1 MKHLIKTAT
10 TFCLSA
16 IGMLAMMSCEGADLY
31 KVSAPDWLADKELPE
46 EVLNIVDVIPNPA
59 KLGTA
64 DNTTGFWT
72 VFTDDVKTEPG
83 MTYQLKFVN
92 YGGNSNWKNFVIVL
106 RSEDKATEY
115 AVLRADNWGWGTGYT
130 GEESD
135 SHFTKMTEDKR
146 DWATWLKAMSMAKCT
161 ALITN
166 KDNGKADVKITMIGA
181 DNVTYTQEYTDI
193 IVDTDN
199 LYFCFTLEGC
209 HLEFGDFDIEDSE
222 PVAMKLNGVPA
233 KVKLGTSFEDAFANV
248 TATVTFA
255 DEVAQDIE
263 AKDLQIQALPDM
275 NTVGKKSLIAVY
287 NKTKLGGNATTPVIA
302 TVDFEI
308 VDKMYD
314 ILGDASNSGA
324 FWSAHSEK
332 VKVNPGETFVSSFT
346 NYTAGAGNYQNFIT
360 VLTNADG
367 TVEYGVLRADNWCWG
382 TAFTDQ
388 QQDAHVTKSMES
400 GRDWASWLAA
410 MNGAKVT
417 VYVTNNGDNT
427 ATVKYAM
434 VGNDGKTYTQE
445 YKNLNTVV
453 DPDNF
458 YFHYTV
464 DHCHLEFDQIVGDES
479 NNGAFW
485 SAHSEK
491 IQVPAGQ
498 TYSIRFTNHTAGA
511 GNYQNFI
518 TVLTNADGTVEY
530 GVLRAD
536 NWCWG
541 TAFTDQQQD
550 EHVAKS
556 MEAGRDWAVW
566 LAAMEG
572 AKVTVSI
579 TNNGDN
585 TANMKA
591 VMVGNDGK
599 TYTQEYKNLNTV
611 TDSDNFY
618 FHFTVDHCHMVF
630 E

>member
-46 EVLNIVDVIPNPA
+46 EVLNIVEVTPNPD
-59 KLGTA
+59 KLGAA

-92 YGGNSNWKNFVIVL
+92 YGGNSNWKNFVIIL

-146 DWATWLKAMSMAKCT
+146 DWGTWLKAMSMAKCT

-193 IVDTDN
+193 VVDTDN
-199 LYFCFTLEGC
+199 LYFAFTLEGC
-209 HLEFGDFDIEDSE
+209 HLEFGDFNIEDSE

-233 KVKLGTSFEDAFANV
+233 KLKLGTTFEEAFANV

-255 DEVAQDIE
+255 DEVAQDVE

-275 NTVGKKSLIAVY
+275 STVGKKSLVAVY
-287 NKTKLGGNATTPVIA
+287 NKTKLGNNAATPVIG
-302 TVDFEI
+302 TVDFDI

-314 ILGDASNSGA
+314 ILGDASNNGN
-324 FWSAHSEK
+324 FWSAHSEM

-388 QQDAHVTKSMES
+388 QQDEHVTKSMEA
-400 GRDWASWLAA
+400 GRDWATWLAA

-541 TAFTDQQQD
+541 TDFTDQQQD
-550 EHVAKS
+550 EHVTKS
-556 MEAGRDWAVW
+556 MEAGRDWAAW

-611 TDSDNFY
+611 TDPDNFY

>member
-1 MKHLIKTAT
+1 
-10 TFCLSA
+10 
-16 IGMLAMMSCEGADLY
+16 MMSCEGADLY

-46 EVLNIVDVIPNPA
+46 EVLNIVEVTPNPD
-59 KLGTA
+59 KLGAA

-92 YGGNSNWKNFVIVL
+92 YGGNSNWKNFVIIL

-146 DWATWLKAMSMAKCT
+146 DWGTWLKAMSMAKCT

-199 LYFCFTLEGC
+199 LYFAFTLEGC
-209 HLEFGDFDIEDSE
+209 HLEFGDFNIEDSE

-233 KVKLGTSFEDAFANV
+233 KLKLGTTFEEAFANV

-255 DEVAQDIE
+255 DEVAQDVE

-275 NTVGKKSLIAVY
+275 STVGKKSLVAVY
-287 NKTKLGGNATTPVIA
+287 NKTKLGNNAATPVIG
-302 TVDFEI
+302 TVDFDI

-314 ILGDASNSGA
+314 ILGDASNNGN
-324 FWSAHSEK
+324 FWSAHSEM

-388 QQDAHVTKSMES
+388 QQDEHVTKSMEA
-400 GRDWASWLAA
+400 GRDWATWLAA

>member
-46 EVLNIVDVIPNPA
+46 EVLNIVEVTPNPD
-59 KLGTA
+59 KLGAA

-92 YGGNSNWKNFVIVL
+92 YGGNSNWKNFVIIL

-146 DWATWLKAMSMAKCT
+146 DWGTWLKAMSMAKCT

-193 IVDTDN
+193 VVDTDN
-199 LYFCFTLEGC
+199 LYFAFTLEGC

-233 KVKLGTSFEDAFANV
+233 KLKLGTTFEEAFANV

-255 DEVAQDIE
+255 DEVAQDVE

-275 NTVGKKSLIAVY
+275 STVGKKSLVAVY
-287 NKTKLGGNATTPVIA
+287 NKTKLGNNAATPVIG
-302 TVDFEI
+302 TVDFDI

-314 ILGDASNSGA
+314 ILGDASNNGN
-324 FWSAHSEK
+324 FWSAHSEM

-388 QQDAHVTKSMES
+388 QQDEHVTKSMEA
-400 GRDWASWLAA
+400 GRDWATWLAA

-550 EHVAKS
+550 EHVTKS

>member
-1 MKHLIKTAT
+1 
-10 TFCLSA
+10 
-16 IGMLAMMSCEGADLY
+16 
-31 KVSAPDWLADKELPE
+31 
-46 EVLNIVDVIPNPA
+46 
-59 KLGTA
+59 
-64 DNTTGFWT
+64 
-72 VFTDDVKTEPG
+72 
-83 MTYQLKFVN
+83 
-92 YGGNSNWKNFVIVL
+92 
-106 RSEDKATEY
+106 
-115 AVLRADNWGWGTGYT
+115 
-130 GEESD
+130 
-135 SHFTKMTEDKR
+135 
-146 DWATWLKAMSMAKCT
+146 
-161 ALITN
+161 
-166 KDNGKADVKITMIGA
+166 
-181 DNVTYTQEYTDI
+181 
-193 IVDTDN
+193 
-199 LYFCFTLEGC
+199 
-209 HLEFGDFDIEDSE
+209 
-222 PVAMKLNGVPA
+222 MKLNGVPA
-233 KVKLGTSFEDAFANV
+233 KLKLGTTFEEAFANV

-255 DEVAQDIE
+255 DEVAQDVE

-275 NTVGKKSLIAVY
+275 STVGKKSLVAVY
-287 NKTKLGGNATTPVIA
+287 NKTKLGNNAATPVIG
-302 TVDFEI
+302 TVDFDI

-314 ILGDASNSGA
+314 ILGDASNNGN
-324 FWSAHSEK
+324 FWSAHSEM

-388 QQDAHVTKSMES
+388 QQDEHVTKSMEA
-400 GRDWASWLAA
+400 GRDWATWLAA

-550 EHVAKS
+550 EHVTKS

>member
-1 MKHLIKTAT
+1 
-10 TFCLSA
+10 
-16 IGMLAMMSCEGADLY
+16 MMSCEGADLY

-46 EVLNIVDVIPNPA
+46 EVLNIVEVTPNPD
-59 KLGTA
+59 KLGAA

-92 YGGNSNWKNFVIVL
+92 YGGNSNWKNFVIIL

-146 DWATWLKAMSMAKCT
+146 DWGTWLKAMSMAKCT

-193 IVDTDN
+193 VVDTDN
-199 LYFCFTLEGC
+199 LYFAFTLEGC
-209 HLEFGDFDIEDSE
+209 HLEFGDFNIEDSE

-233 KVKLGTSFEDAFANV
+233 KLKLGTTFEEAFANV

-255 DEVAQDIE
+255 DEVAQDVE

-275 NTVGKKSLIAVY
+275 STVGKKSLVAVY
-287 NKTKLGGNATTPVIA
+287 NKTKLGNNAATPVIG
-302 TVDFEI
+302 TVDFDI

-314 ILGDASNSGA
+314 ILGDASNNGN
-324 FWSAHSEK
+324 FWSAHSEM

-388 QQDAHVTKSMES
+388 QQDEHVTKSMEA
-400 GRDWASWLAA
+400 GRDWATWLAA

-550 EHVAKS
+550 EHVTKS

>member
-46 EVLNIVDVIPNPA
+46 EVLNIVEVTPNPD
-59 KLGTA
+59 KLGAA

-92 YGGNSNWKNFVIVL
+92 YGGNSNWKNFVIIL

-146 DWATWLKAMSMAKCT
+146 DWGTWLKAMSMAKCT

-199 LYFCFTLEGC
+199 LYFAFTLEGC
-209 HLEFGDFDIEDSE
+209 HLEFGDFNIEDSE

-233 KVKLGTSFEDAFANV
+233 KLKLGTTFEEAFANV

-255 DEVAQDIE
+255 DEVAQDVE

-275 NTVGKKSLIAVY
+275 STVGKKSLVAVY
-287 NKTKLGGNATTPVIA
+287 NKTKLGNNAATPVIG
-302 TVDFEI
+302 TVDFDI

-314 ILGDASNSGA
+314 ILGDASNNGN
-324 FWSAHSEK
+324 FWSAHSEM

-388 QQDAHVTKSMES
+388 QQDEHVTKSMEA
-400 GRDWASWLAA
+400 GRDWATWLAA

>member
-46 EVLNIVDVIPNPA
+46 EVLNIVEVTPNPD
-59 KLGTA
+59 KLGAA

-92 YGGNSNWKNFVIVL
+92 YGGNSNWKNFVIIL

-146 DWATWLKAMSMAKCT
+146 DWGTWLKAMSMAKCT

-193 IVDTDN
+193 VVDTDN
-199 LYFCFTLEGC
+199 LYFAFTLEGC
-209 HLEFGDFDIEDSE
+209 HLEFGDFNIEDSE

-233 KVKLGTSFEDAFANV
+233 KLKLGTTFEEAFANV

-255 DEVAQDIE
+255 DEVAQDVE

-275 NTVGKKSLIAVY
+275 STVGKKSLVAVY
-287 NKTKLGGNATTPVIA
+287 NKTKLGNNAATPVIG
-302 TVDFEI
+302 TVDFDI

-314 ILGDASNSGA
+314 ILGDASNNGN
-324 FWSAHSEK
+324 FWSAHSEM

-388 QQDAHVTKSMES
+388 QQDEHVTKSMEA
-400 GRDWASWLAA
+400 GRDWATWLAA

-550 EHVAKS
+550 EHVTKS

>member
-46 EVLNIVDVIPNPA
+46 EVLNIVEVTPNPD
-59 KLGTA
+59 KLGAA

-92 YGGNSNWKNFVIVL
+92 YGGNSNWKNFVIIL

-135 SHFTKMTEDKR
+135 SHFTKMTEDNR
-146 DWATWLKAMSMAKCT
+146 DWGTWLKAMSMAKCT

-193 IVDTDN
+193 VVDTDN
-199 LYFCFTLEGC
+199 LYFAFTLEGC
-209 HLEFGDFDIEDSE
+209 HLEFGDFNIEDSE

-233 KVKLGTSFEDAFANV
+233 KLKLGTTFEEAFANV

-255 DEVAQDIE
+255 DEVAQDVE

-275 NTVGKKSLIAVY
+275 STVGKKSLVAVY
-287 NKTKLGGNATTPVIA
+287 NKTKLGNNAATPVIG
-302 TVDFEI
+302 TVDFDI

-314 ILGDASNSGA
+314 ILGDASNNGN
-324 FWSAHSEK
+324 FWSAHSEM

-388 QQDAHVTKSMES
+388 QQDEHVTKSMEA
-400 GRDWASWLAA
+400 GRDWATWLAA

-550 EHVAKS
+550 EHVTKS